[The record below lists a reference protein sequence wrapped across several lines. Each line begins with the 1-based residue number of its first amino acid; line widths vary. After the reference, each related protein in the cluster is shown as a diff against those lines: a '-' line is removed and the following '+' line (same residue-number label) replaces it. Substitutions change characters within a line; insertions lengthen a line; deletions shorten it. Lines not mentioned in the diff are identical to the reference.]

1 MNDKALEK
9 LIKQAQKGD
18 VEAFERIIEEH
29 QAVVYSIAFKMAGNE
44 SDAFDM
50 AQESFLKIYRNLNKF
65 DGRSKLS
72 TWIYRVVSNTCL
84 DELKKRKRHI
94 ENTKS
99 FDEEI
104 DTSEDKIVLEIRDDK
119 PLPDEQLE
127 NAELRDV
134 LNKAVSELS
143 EQHKAVLV
151 LRDIEGFSYE
161 DISEILNIN
170 AGTVK
175 SRLSRARMAL
185 RKILQNNY
193 AELFEKYFVK

>member
-1 MNDKALEK
+1 MTDKVTDK
-9 LIKQAQKGD
+9 LIKRAKDGD

-29 QAVVYSIAFKMAGNE
+29 QAVVYSIAYKMAGNE

-50 AQESFLKIYRNLNKF
+50 AQEAFLKIYRNINKF

-72 TWIYRVVSNTCL
+72 TWIYRVASNTCL

-99 FDEEI
+99 LDEEF
-104 DTSEDKIVLEIRDDK
+104 DTAEDKIVFEIKDGK

-127 NAELRDV
+127 NAELREV
-134 LNKAVSELS
+134 LNKAVAELS
-143 EQHKAVLV
+143 EQHKSVLV

-161 DISEILNIN
+161 DIAEILNIN
-170 AGTVK
+170 TGTVK

-185 RKILQNNY
+185 RKILKDKG
-193 AELFEKYFVK
+193 ELFEKYFVK